1 MEVGSFR
8 GNCKNVASDIVGF
21 WPISIKRVTGLQVKQ
36 SCFFAPL
43 LDGVESCE

>member
-8 GNCKNVASDIVGF
+8 GNCKNVASDVIGF
-21 WPISIKRVTGLQVKQ
+21 WPISIKRVTDLQLKQ